1 VTGNLEWLDYGARMY
16 DSGLG
21 RWFGVDPFQES
32 FISLSPY
39 NYCSGNPMVYYPKK
53 VYSKVTI
60 IERGEIILKG
70 VEGTFRGKTLK
81 TGLKAEDYLLN
92 KCIYIVYKFSHQRV
106 IVRSNLIMLL
116 V

>member
-1 VTGNLEWLDYGARMY
+1 M
-16 DSGLG
+16 
-21 RWFGVDPFQES
+21 
-32 FISLSPY
+32 
-39 NYCSGNPMVYYPKK
+39 YYPKK

-70 VEGTFRGKTLK
+70 VERTFRGKTLK

-116 V
+116 VWVRIFLMQTGG